1 MSSTASMFA
10 DDSLMYICTKIS
22 REQPALLENNENK
35 LQQLLSPPEFYGDL
49 VYKFRKIIGENNF
62 PYYFK
67 KIIVHYK
74 ILVITCMFCD
84 KAYIFDSTTIGRV
97 PN

>member
-35 LQQLLSPPEFYGDL
+35 LQQLLSQPEFYGDL
-49 VYKFRKIIGENNF
+49 VYKFRKIIGENDF

-67 KIIVHYK
+67 K
-74 ILVITCMFCD
+74 ITCMFCD